1 MKTTPKRDTS
11 SDSDAVV
18 ESPSVPISKVVLQAG
33 VFGGETVAVIFNR
46 EVLAQVRVDHV
57 NVVVYALPEI
67 PVVRDLRVHAPTALR
82 VVHELKREFDG
93 WIDPKGY
100 EVTHND

>member
-1 MKTTPKRDTS
+1 
-11 SDSDAVV
+11 
-18 ESPSVPISKVVLQAG
+18 
-33 VFGGETVAVIFNR
+33 
-46 EVLAQVRVDHV
+46 
-57 NVVVYALPEI
+57 
-67 PVVRDLRVHAPTALR
+67 VRDLRVHALTALR